1 MSRPK
6 INEQDKRVVQVNIRL
21 TTEESNKVNGYATAS
36 GISPAC
42 WIRQKAFTGKSPPV
56 RMSPLDAS
64 IYQELKRIGVNLN
77 QATHKLNQGDFPQDL
92 LALQLQLIALLNKIL
107 KAIIDDSQH
116 DQG

>member
-6 INEQDKRVVQVNIRL
+6 INERDKRVVQVNIRL
-21 TTEESNKVNGYATAS
+21 TTEESNKVNSYATAS
-36 GISPAC
+36 GISPAS
-42 WIRQKAFTGKSPPV
+42 WLRQKVFTGKNPPV

-77 QATHKLNQGDFPQDL
+77 QAAHKLNQGDFPQDL
-92 LALQLQLIALLNKIL
+92 RLLQLQLIALLNKIL

>member
-6 INEQDKRVVQVNIRL
+6 IDEKDKRVVQVNIRL
-21 TTEESNKVNGYATAS
+21 TTEESNKVNDYATAS
-36 GISPAC
+36 GISPAS
-42 WIRQKAFTGKSPPV
+42 WLRQKAFTGKNPPV
-56 RMSPLDAS
+56 RMSPLDTS

-77 QATHKLNQGDFPQDL
+77 QATHKLNQGEFPQDL
-92 LALQLQLIALLNKIL
+92 RVLQLQLIALLNKIL

>member
-21 TTEESNKVNGYATAS
+21 TTEENSKVNSYAAAS
-36 GISPAC
+36 ALSPAN
-42 WIRQKAFTGKSPPV
+42 WIRYKIFTGKNPSI

-77 QATHKLNQGDFPQDL
+77 QVAHKLNQGEFPGEL
-92 LALQLQLIALLNKIL
+92 KEVQLELILLLNKVL
-107 KAIIDDSQH
+107 KTMLHDRQH

>member
-6 INEQDKRVVQVNIRL
+6 IDEKDKRVVQVNIRL

-36 GISPAC
+36 GISPAN
-42 WIRQKAFTGKSPPV
+42 WMRQKAFTGKNPPV

-77 QATHKLNQGDFPQDL
+77 QAAHKLNQGDFPKELQD
-92 LALQLQLIALLNKIL
+92 LQLQLIVLLNKIL
-107 KAIIDDSQH
+107 KAIVHDGQH